1 MRSWTALVVTALLA
15 VAPTQGVFRSQGGS
29 DSVYLNDEAAS
40 SDLLASDASVLLDN
54 EANKGKGGKY
64 GRHHF
69 LLEEEADKGQRRPAS
84 FLDEEANKGKRR
96 KGDSPASSTKDVINP
111 IGCLRCHPG
120 SLLDEKVALSS
131 VRLRGA
137 SLDDVARSNDL
148 LQEVQEVEVLL
159 NDNAANLFGRTLVDD
174 EPPSPPSGRKCC
186 TGFMP
191 KAQCPGRCPTVSVTG
206 QKSDCTKCHSHRFMP
221 KKTCAQCSPELPCS
235 KCRTHRFMPHAK
247 CSKRDEYGNIV
258 KPTAAPTPA
267 PTEATTTAAPAT
279 EAPTTAAPTPE
290 PTSYSSPSSN
300 PTPEPTSYSTPS
312 SNPTP
317 SPTVY
322 STPEPTSYSAPPPPP
337 SSPAPSPEPH
347 PEPAPSPSSVPTP
360 APSSPASNDN
370 GGNTNNKANDN
381 NNGGASNNGGNNGG
395 ASNNGGNNGGAP
407 NGSNN
412 NGGNNNNGGAS
423 NNGGNNNGGASNG
436 GNNNGGNSNGGSNN
450 GGVTNDINNKPSSNT
465 NTASATTTPKPTSSS
480 SNSSSSK
487 LSGGAIAGIC
497 IGALACAGAVG
508 FFVWKKRKDQ
518 SREAEIFSDP
528 PHDVEQ
534 GGDYAAM

>member
-1 MRSWTALVVTALLA
+1 MRSWTVLLVTALLA
-15 VAPTQGVFRSQGGS
+15 VAPTQGVFRSQGAS

-40 SDLLASDASVLLDN
+40 SDILASDASVLLDN

-64 GRHHF
+64 GRHNS
-69 LLEEEADKGQRRPAS
+69 LLEEEADKGKRRKGGRPAS
-84 FLDEEANKGKRR
+84 FLDEN
-96 KGDSPASSTKDVINP
+96 
-111 IGCLRCHPG
+111 
-120 SLLDEKVALSS
+120 VALSS

-137 SLDDVARSNDL
+137 SLDDLARSSDL

-159 NDNAANLFGRTLVDD
+159 NDNAANLLGRTLVDD

-191 KAQCPGRCPTVSVTG
+191 KAQCPGRCPTVSITG

-247 CSKRDEYGNIV
+247 CSKRDEYGNVV

-267 PTEATTTAAPAT
+267 TTEVTTTAAPAT

-300 PTPEPTSYSTPS
+300 PTPEPTSYTTPS

-370 GGNTNNKANDN
+370 GGNTNNKANDI
-381 NNGGASNNGGNNGG
+381 NNGGAS
-395 ASNNGGNNGGAP
+395 

-412 NGGNNNNGGAS
+412 NGGNNNGGN
-423 NNGGNNNGGASNG
+423 NNGGNNIGGASNG
-436 GNNNGGNSNGGSNN
+436 GNNNGG
-450 GGVTNDINNKPSSNT
+450 VTNDINNQPSSDT
-465 NTASATTTPKPTSSS
+465 NTGTATTTPKPTSSS